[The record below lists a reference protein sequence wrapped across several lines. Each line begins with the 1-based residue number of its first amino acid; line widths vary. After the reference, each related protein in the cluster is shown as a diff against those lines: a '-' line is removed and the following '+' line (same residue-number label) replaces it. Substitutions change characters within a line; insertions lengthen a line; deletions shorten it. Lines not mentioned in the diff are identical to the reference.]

1 MSESPTTAGT
11 PVEAVK
17 AMEVR
22 YLDPA
27 KLHFEQCGAQL
38 RLTVA
43 DEFSVPDLKVVRVFP
58 ISDPERYLS
67 LRDAKGNEIGIIAD
81 PARLEPP
88 VRALVGEAVNRRY
101 LMPVIARIV
110 AARERFGIVEW
121 VVETDRGRKT
131 FMTRNLREEV
141 MTPSSR
147 RYLLKDVDGNR
158 YDIPDFSRL
167 DGNSQ
172 GLLMQHL

>member
-1 MSESPTTAGT
+1 MSAPPTTVSET
-11 PVEAVK
+11 VEAPK
-17 AMEVR
+17 SIEVR

-27 KLHFEQCGAQL
+27 KLLFAAHGAQL

-67 LRDAKGNEIGIIAD
+67 LRDAKGNEIGIVVD
-81 PARLEPP
+81 PSKLDAAA
-88 VRALVGEAVNRRY
+88 RALVTAAIERRY
-101 LMPVIARIV
+101 VMPVIARII

-121 VVETDRGRKT
+121 MVETDRGRKT

-141 MTPSSR
+141 MTPSPR

-158 YDIPDFSRL
+158 YDIPDFARL
-167 DGNSQ
+167 DGSSQ